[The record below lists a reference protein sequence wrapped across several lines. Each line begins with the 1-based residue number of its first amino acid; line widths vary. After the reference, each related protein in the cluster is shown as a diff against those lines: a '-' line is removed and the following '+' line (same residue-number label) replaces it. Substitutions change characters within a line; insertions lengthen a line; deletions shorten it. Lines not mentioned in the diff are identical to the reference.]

1 MLDKKQIQV
10 IFLFEFKMGQKAAET
25 TCHINNTFGPGT
37 ANKHTGHWWFKNF
50 CKGNESLEDEECS
63 GQPLEV
69 DNNQLRAIIKKP
81 ILLQLHEKLLKS
93 STLTILWSFG
103 IWSKLERWKSLIS
116 GCLRSWL
123 TIKKNHLFE
132 MSSSLT
138 TTNHFSIRLWLVVK
152 SDDQLSGWTNKKL
165 QSTSQI
171 QTCTQERWWSL
182 FGELLPVWS
191 LQLSESWQNHYI
203 WEICSASR
211 WDALKTHKGRTRLS
225 NWTELHRKLQCLQLV
240 LVNRMGQILLHNNT
254 WPHVAQLALGYEDF
268 ASFAILT
275 WPLANRL
282 PLLET
287 SWQLFAGEM
296 LLQPAGGRKCFP
308 RACWIPKHG
317 FLCYRNK
324 QTYFSLAKICWL

>member
-1 MLDKKQIQV
+1 M
-10 IFLFEFKMGQKAAET
+10 
-25 TCHINNTFGPGT
+25 
-37 ANKHTGHWWFKNF
+37 
-50 CKGNESLEDEECS
+50 
-63 GQPLEV
+63 
-69 DNNQLRAIIKKP
+69 
-81 ILLQLHEKLLKS
+81 
-93 STLTILWSFG
+93 
-103 IWSKLERWKSLIS
+103 
-116 GCLRSWL
+116 
-123 TIKKNHLFE
+123 
-132 MSSSLT
+132 
-138 TTNHFSIRLWLVVK
+138 TTNQNTVILKCHLLLFYAIVNHFLIGLWRVMK
-152 SDDQLSGWTNKKL
+152 NGFYMTTSDDQRSDWTEEKL

-203 WEICSASR
+203 WEVCSASW

-254 WPHVAQLALGYEDF
+254 WPCVAQLALGYEDF
-268 ASFAILT
+268 ASSAILT

-308 RACWIPKHG
+308 RVCWIPKHG

-324 QTYFSLAKICWL
+324 QTYFSLAKMCWF